1 MDRQAWIRWNEGSVC
16 SVRAFPLLCSKR
28 TLQWLGELERS
39 SAAVVLPA
47 CPYLK
52 KKKKSREGEKKKIFT
67 CYQKISMLPYL
78 KLKENCCSVW
88 GEKRE
93 VVKVASPQPDVSSN
107 T

>member
-1 MDRQAWIRWNEGSVC
+1 MQCQGLSFAVQQED
-16 SVRAFPLLCSKR
+16 
-28 TLQWLGELERS
+28 
-39 SAAVVLPA
+39 AAVAGRAGKKQCSCCSPSLS
-47 CPYLK
+47 LFKK

>member
-1 MDRQAWIRWNEGSVC
+1 MQCQGLSFAVQQED
-16 SVRAFPLLCSKR
+16 
-28 TLQWLGELERS
+28 
-39 SAAVVLPA
+39 AAVAGRTGKKQCSCCSPSLS
-47 CPYLK
+47 LFK